1 MWIFFVDSGFVKTC
15 DELVTSVE
23 NGPPQPGQK
32 FPLALETASGCE
44 VKVDLLDWT
53 QYDNETTKNSD
64 NIDFILGSDI
74 TYHKSLIP
82 PLCNV
87 LRTMLEKKWVTY
99 LGECLYYRKKST
111 I

>member
-1 MWIFFVDSGFVKTC
+1 MRKKNPRFVYSGFVKKKC
-15 DELVTSVE
+15 DELITR
-23 NGPPQPGQK
+23 QK

-44 VKVDLLDWT
+44 VEVDLLDWT

-87 LRTMLEKKWVTY
+87 LRTMLEKKWV
-99 LGECLYYRKKST
+99 

>member
-1 MWIFFVDSGFVKTC
+1 M
-15 DELVTSVE
+15 E

-87 LRTMLEKKWVTY
+87 LRTMLEKKWVREMSIFIGY
-99 LGECLYYRKKST
+99 LGN
-111 I
+111 

>member
-1 MWIFFVDSGFVKTC
+1 MKHKILQKKSQIRIFRIREKKC
-15 DELVTSVE
+15 DELITR
-23 NGPPQPGQK
+23 QK

-44 VKVDLLDWT
+44 VEVDLLDWT

-87 LRTMLEKKWVTY
+87 LRTMLEKK
-99 LGECLYYRKKST
+99 
-111 I
+111 